1 MVDAKRLKT
10 TTNEPKKPKHSKIF
24 QPFRAIG
31 YVTNDVPYVINQ
43 LGQDYFLTT
52 CVGTSF
58 QTYNVSHLF
67 EPFFFFYSRCNNFL
81 LVGTYEPFVCGPTY
95 PQANNSNGNQQQS

>member
-1 MVDAKRLKT
+1 MWLATVIKNRKILHPFFFLSFFLSTRTPFSMTDMVDAKRLKA

-58 QTYNVSHLF
+58 QTYNVSH
-67 EPFFFFYSRCNNFL
+67 PL
-81 LVGTYEPFVCGPTY
+81 L
-95 PQANNSNGNQQQS
+95 